1 VILGFFAGV
10 FGANGVR
17 HFVEG
22 ITKESYPC
30 VFGNSPVPSLIAG
43 WFSSTLFGHFADL
56 WSSTML
62 YRSGSRPQ
70 SALSASASFMQ
81 RSALLGASLSGSPSP
96 AMASPLTPCGWRVRG
111 ST

>member
-1 VILGFFAGV
+1 MILGFFAGV

-17 HFVEG
+17 HFVDG

-70 SALSASASFMQ
+70 SALSASASFH
-81 RSALLGASLSGSPSP
+81 AAIGPFLGASRSVSPPP
-96 AMASPLTPCGWRVRG
+96 AMASPLDAL
-111 ST
+111 SLAS